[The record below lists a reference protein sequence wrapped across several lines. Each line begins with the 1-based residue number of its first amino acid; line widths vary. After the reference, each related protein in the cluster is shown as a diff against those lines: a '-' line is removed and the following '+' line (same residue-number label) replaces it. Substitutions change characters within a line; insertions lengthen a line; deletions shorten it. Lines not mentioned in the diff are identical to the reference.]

1 MALVVVLAALL
12 GAGVW
17 AAIRLEGHM
26 DTPATLA
33 RQSLRHHS
41 CGPPAARRTGAGRAC
56 SGQFSTGEPRA
67 GHPNPGQ
74 LSRARNVRCRCRDT
88 AHHRAGVC

>member
-1 MALVVVLAALL
+1 LVVVMAALV

-17 AAIRLEGHM
+17 AAARLERHM

-41 CGPPAARRTGAGRAC
+41 CGPAAARRTAAGHTC
-56 SGQFSTGEPRA
+56 SGQLSTGEPWA

-88 AHHRAGVC
+88 AHHRAGVR

>member
-1 MALVVVLAALL
+1 MALVVVMAALV

-17 AAIRLEGHM
+17 AAARLERHM
-26 DTPATLA
+26 DTPTMLA

-41 CGPPAARRTGAGRAC
+41 CGPPAARRTVGGHAC
-56 SGQFSTGEPRA
+56 SGQLSTGEPWA

-88 AHHRAGVC
+88 AHHRAGVR

>member
-1 MALVVVLAALL
+1 MAMVVVMAALV

-17 AAIRLEGHM
+17 AAVRLEGHM

-33 RQSLRHHS
+33 RQSLGHHS
-41 CGPPAARRTGAGRAC
+41 RGPSAARGTGAGHAC
-56 SGQFSTGEPRA
+56 PGQLSAGEPWA
-67 GHPNPGQ
+67 GHPSPGQ

-88 AHHRAGVC
+88 AHHRAGVR

>member
-1 MALVVVLAALL
+1 MALVVVMAALV

-17 AAIRLEGHM
+17 AAARLERHM
-26 DTPATLA
+26 DTPTTLA

-41 CGPPAARRTGAGRAC
+41 CGPPAARRTVGGHAC
-56 SGQFSTGEPRA
+56 SGQLSTGEPWA

-88 AHHRAGVC
+88 AHHRAGVR

>member
-1 MALVVVLAALL
+1 MVWVVVMAALV

-17 AAIRLEGHM
+17 AAARLEGHM

-41 CGPPAARRTGAGRAC
+41 CGPPAARRTEAGHAC
-56 SGQFSTGEPRA
+56 SGELSTGESWAR
-67 GHPNPGQ
+67 HPDPGQ

-88 AHHRAGVC
+88 AHYRAGVR